1 MKSPLKTFGIL
12 FVLTILAVQSFWI
25 VVLKGG
31 LGDEAAPAPS
41 VISSSPPLSSGS
53 RIMPD
58 VFLSEG
64 DGAAISA
71 AITSLPAHGGVVE
84 LGPGLFHVSEPIVI
98 ERDGVELR
106 GAGEET
112 VLRLTDGANCP
123 VLVIGSTVTPIPHV
137 TRDVIVRF
145 LQIDGNRGTQSF
157 ECWGGAC
164 DGGDKSFIRNN
175 GITVR
180 GTEDSRIEHVSTHNC
195 RSGGIVLEKGC
206 RRVHISHF
214 EAYNNE
220 FDGLAAYETEDSQFT
235 HMKLHT
241 NRSAGVSVDWRFHHN
256 LVADSE
262 IFNNGSQGIFMRD
275 SSENRFKNLILRNNG
290 LQGIFI
296 AETREIPGSA
306 CQRNTFDALS
316 ITDNGT
322 EGIRVNDASCVDN
335 EIAHSHISG
344 NGTEDIS
351 VAVEGLLFRV
361 ETLDP

>member
-1 MKSPLKTFGIL
+1 MKSPLKTFGIV
-12 FVLTILAVQSFWI
+12 FVLTVLLVQSFWI

-31 LGDEAAPAPS
+31 LGEEVALVDSA
-41 VISSSPPLSSGS
+41 ISSSIPASK
-53 RIMPD
+53 IMAN

-64 DGAAISA
+64 DGTAINAAIA
-71 AITSLPAHGGVVE
+71 SLPADGGVIE

-123 VLVIGSTVTPIPHV
+123 VIVIGSTITPIPHV
-137 TRDVIVRF
+137 TRNVTVRF
-145 LQIDGNRGTQSF
+145 LQIDGNRGTQSY
-157 ECWGGAC
+157 ECWVGAC
-164 DGGDKSFIRNN
+164 DGGETSFIRNN

-180 GTEDSRIEHVSTHNC
+180 GTEDSRIEHISTHNC
-195 RSGGIVLEKGC
+195 RSGGIVLEKRC

-214 EAYNNE
+214 ESYNNE

-235 HMKLHT
+235 HMKLHI

-256 LVADSE
+256 LIADSE
-262 IFNNGSQGIFMRD
+262 IFDNGSQAIFMRD
-275 SSENRFKNLILRNNG
+275 SSENRFKNLVLRNNA

-296 AETREIPGSA
+296 GETREIPGSS
-306 CQRNTFDALS
+306 CQRNTFDTLS
-316 ITDNGT
+316 ITSNGT
-322 EGIRVNDASCVDN
+322 EGIRVNDPSCVDN
-335 EIAHSHISG
+335 EIVRSHISA

-351 VAVEGLLFRV
+351 VASEGLLFQV